1 MTIIYNQPRHF
12 SPLSP
17 SSSAAAYLAPYG
29 VGLGHASRLLMVAD
43 HLKQEGINVQFSSYG
58 EAVNYVSLRG
68 YRCATVS
75 PVEFAW
81 SMEGG
86 FSVKD
91 SIANIPVWFANFSR
105 QVNQEIRNILEC
117 NPDIVLSDSRLS
129 PLVAARFLKV
139 PSLVILNQIKL
150 LLSPRLHDLA
160 APRIFENVVGE
171 FMGSMWAMAE
181 RVLVPDLP
189 PPYTLSAHNIWD
201 IGSASRKIEYI
212 GFASPR
218 PQINEEQVIR
228 VSNRL
233 GFDRIR
239 PLVFVH
245 VSGPTQTRPA
255 LLQVAVETAKRLDP
269 KIQFVISAGNPR
281 GKRDP
286 RRIGRSS
293 WYYEWCP
300 VRDEIFAASDLLV
313 LRGGHVALSQAIQF
327 GKPVVTVPIENHGEQ
342 LGNCAKIAELGAGV
356 TLHPKRLRP
365 EQLANAIEKV
375 LGDSNYNK
383 KTAELQRLAEKL
395 NGIDNVVKIVR
406 SYI

>member
-1 MTIIYNQPRHF
+1 
-12 SPLSP
+12 L
-17 SSSAAAYLAPYG
+17 SSSAYFAPYG

-43 HLKQEGINVQFSSYG
+43 HLRQEGINIQFSSYG
-58 EAVNYVSLRG
+58 EAASYVSMLG
-68 YRCATVS
+68 YKCATVS

-105 QVNQEIRNILEC
+105 QVNQETRNMLGC
-117 NPDIVLSDSRLS
+117 NPDIVVSDSRLS
-129 PLVAARFLKV
+129 PLMAARLLKV
-139 PSLVILNQIKL
+139 PSVVVLNQIKL
-150 LLSPRLHDLA
+150 LLSPRLRDLVA
-160 APRIFENVVGE
+160 SRIFENLVAE
-171 FMGSMWAMAE
+171 FLGSMWAMAE

-189 PPYTLSAHNIWD
+189 PPYTLSAHNVWH
-201 IGSASRKIEYI
+201 IGSASRKLEYV

-218 PQINEEQVIR
+218 PQTNREQVIKTI
-228 VSNRL
+228 NML
-233 GFDRIR
+233 GLDRSR

-245 VSGPTQTRPA
+245 ISGPVQTRPA
-255 LLQVAVETAKRLDP
+255 LLKVAVETAKRLDP
-269 KIQFVISAGNPR
+269 KIQFVISAGKP
-281 GKRDP
+281 GGISYP
-286 RRIGRSS
+286 RRIGRLS

-342 LGNCAKIAELGAGV
+342 LGNCAKMEELGAGV
-356 TLHPKRLRP
+356 MLHPKRLRSD
-365 EQLANAIEKV
+365 QLADAIEKV
-375 LGDSNYNK
+375 LGDSHYNK
-383 KTAELQRLAEKL
+383 KATELQRLAERL

>member
-1 MTIIYNQPRHF
+1 
-12 SPLSP
+12 L
-17 SSSAAAYLAPYG
+17 SSSAYFAPYG

-43 HLKQEGINVQFSSYG
+43 YLRQEGINIQFSSYG
-58 EAVNYVSLRG
+58 EAASYVSMLG
-68 YRCATVS
+68 YKCATVS

-105 QVNQEIRNILEC
+105 QVNQETRNMLGC
-117 NPDIVLSDSRLS
+117 NPDIVVSDSRLS
-129 PLVAARFLKV
+129 PLMAARLLKV
-139 PSLVILNQIKL
+139 PSVVVLNQIKL
-150 LLSPRLHDLA
+150 LLSPRLRDLVA
-160 APRIFENVVGE
+160 SRIFENLVAE
-171 FMGSMWAMAE
+171 FLGSMWAMAE

-189 PPYTLSAHNIWD
+189 PPYTLSAHNVWH
-201 IGSASRKIEYI
+201 IGSASRKLEYV

-218 PQINEEQVIR
+218 PQTNREQVIKTT
-228 VSNRL
+228 NML
-233 GFDRIR
+233 GLDRSR

-245 VSGPTQTRPA
+245 ISGPVQTRPA
-255 LLQVAVETAKRLDP
+255 LLKVAVETAKRLDP
-269 KIQFVISAGNPR
+269 KIQFVISAGKP
-281 GKRDP
+281 GGISYP
-286 RRIGRSS
+286 RRIGRLS

-342 LGNCAKIAELGAGV
+342 LGNCAKMEELGAGV
-356 TLHPKRLRP
+356 MLHPKRLRSD
-365 EQLANAIEKV
+365 QLADAIEKV
-375 LGDSNYNK
+375 LGDSHYNK
-383 KTAELQRLAEKL
+383 KATELQRLAERL

>member
-1 MTIIYNQPRHF
+1 
-12 SPLSP
+12 L
-17 SSSAAAYLAPYG
+17 SSSAYFAPYG

-43 HLKQEGINVQFSSYG
+43 HLRQEGINIQFSSYG
-58 EAVNYVSLRG
+58 EAASYVSMLG
-68 YRCATVS
+68 YKCATVS

-105 QVNQEIRNILEC
+105 QVNQETRNMLGC
-117 NPDIVLSDSRLS
+117 NPDIVVSDSRLS
-129 PLVAARFLKV
+129 PLMAARLLKV
-139 PSLVILNQIKL
+139 PSVVVLNQIKL
-150 LLSPRLHDLA
+150 LLSPRLRDLVA
-160 APRIFENVVGE
+160 SRIFENLVAE
-171 FMGSMWAMAE
+171 FLGSMWAMAE

-189 PPYTLSAHNIWD
+189 PPYTLSAHNVWH
-201 IGSASRKIEYI
+201 IGSASRKLEYV

-218 PQINEEQVIR
+218 PQTNREQMIKTINM
-228 VSNRL
+228 L
-233 GFDRIR
+233 GLDRSR

-245 VSGPTQTRPA
+245 ISGPVQTRPA
-255 LLQVAVETAKRLDP
+255 LLKVAVETAKRLDP
-269 KIQFVISAGNPR
+269 KIQFVISAGKP
-281 GKRDP
+281 GGISYP
-286 RRIGRSS
+286 RRIGRLS

-342 LGNCAKIAELGAGV
+342 LGNCAKMEELGAGV
-356 TLHPKRLRP
+356 MLHPKRLRSD
-365 EQLANAIEKV
+365 QLADAIEKV
-375 LGDSNYNK
+375 LGDSHYNK
-383 KTAELQRLAEKL
+383 KATELQRLAERL

>member
-1 MTIIYNQPRHF
+1 
-12 SPLSP
+12 LSP
-17 SSSAAAYLAPYG
+17 SAYFAPYG

-43 HLKQEGINVQFSSYG
+43 QLRQEGINIQFSSYG
-58 EAVNYVSLRG
+58 EAVSYVSMLG
-68 YRCATVS
+68 YKCATVS

-105 QVNQEIRNILEC
+105 QVNQETRNMLGC
-117 NPDIVLSDSRLS
+117 NPDIVISDSRLS
-129 PLVAARFLKV
+129 PLMAARLLKV
-139 PSLVILNQIKL
+139 PSVVVLNQIKL
-150 LLSPRLHDLA
+150 LLSPRLRDLMA
-160 APRIFENVVGE
+160 SRIFENLVAE
-171 FMGSMWAMAE
+171 FLGSMWAMAE

-189 PPYTLSAHNIWD
+189 PPYTLSAHNVWH
-201 IGSASRKIEYI
+201 IGSASRKLEYV

-218 PQINEEQVIR
+218 PQINREQLIKTT
-228 VSNRL
+228 NML
-233 GFDRIR
+233 GFERSR

-245 VSGPTQTRPA
+245 ISGPVQTRPV
-255 LLQVAVETAKRLDP
+255 LLKVAVEAAKRLDP
-269 KIQFVISAGNPR
+269 KIQFVISAGNP
-281 GKRDP
+281 GGISHP

-327 GKPVVTVPIENHGEQ
+327 GKPVVTV
-342 LGNCAKIAELGAGV
+342 LGAGV
-356 TLHPKRLRP
+356 MLHPKQLRS
-365 EQLANAIEKV
+365 EQLADAIEKV
-375 LGDSNYNK
+375 LGDYDYNK
-383 KTAELQRLAEKL
+383 KATELQRLAERL